1 MIMKNELIKHKRFIF
16 LKNEMNLNQRK
27 LYNFFIDQINDYYKE
42 LNGDISLIDWNKQFE
57 YDLKDLKKIT
67 ESTNYAILIKSLE
80 FFRKMIVE
88 SKIIDIEK
96 KNTIEEY
103 MVLIQKTIIDKKE
116 NKVFV
121 KFGNDVLK
129 IPFEEKGFIKIDID
143 TMVLLRGKHTL
154 TIYEILKS
162 YDYGK
167 RNIPVISLDDL
178 KELLGLNEGY
188 RNNLIR
194 PQIIIPAIKEIEKHT
209 TLRIKYKML
218 KEGREISHIKFNFF
232 NNSDKLI
239 SQSNEIE
246 LLNKVISKMSESDR
260 SEVSALVELR
270 NRLIRRS
277 KMSIK
282 ESELYK
288 GTEELEEIEDGEII
302 L

>member
-57 YDLKDLKKIT
+57 YDLKDLKTIT

-178 KELLGLNEGY
+178 KELLGVNEDY

-194 PQIIIPAIKEIEKHT
+194 PQIVIPAIKEIEKHT

-288 GTEELEEIEDGEII
+288 GTEELEEIEDGELI

>member
-57 YDLKDLKKIT
+57 YDLKDLKRIT

-167 RNIPVISLDDL
+167 RNIPVISLVDL

-260 SEVSALVELR
+260 SEVSVLVELR

-288 GTEELEEIEDGEII
+288 GTEELEEIEDGEVV